1 MAERWRTW
9 SIRFDQKGPIKKI
22 NKKGNSPGA
31 VAFFCTAWSGIAI
44 GDNPKRFGLSSQL
57 CCDFVA
63 SLHKAEHYQAE
74 AE

>member
-1 MAERWRTW
+1 M
-9 SIRFDQKGPIKKI
+9 
-22 NKKGNSPGA
+22 A
-31 VAFFCTAWSGIAI
+31 VAFLCAAWSGIAI
-44 GDNPKRFGLSSQL
+44 GDNPQRFGLSSQL